1 MRRHLIAGV
10 LVLLAAGPGAAQD
23 AARVQPQSY
32 LVVVDNAQV
41 RVLEYTG
48 RPGMGVCG
56 SGMHSHPAHLTV
68 LLTPAKVRV
77 TTGGK
82 TAIHEMPAGSSFW
95 EPAITHEVENIG
107 GSDVRSLL
115 VEVKRPRP

>member
-1 MRRHLIAGV
+1 MRRHLMLAVPALATIAPAV
-10 LVLLAAGPGAAQD
+10 AQD
-23 AARVQPQSY
+23 AARVQPQNY
-32 LVVVDNAQV
+32 RVVVDNPQV
-41 RVLEYTG
+41 RVLSYTG

-68 LLTPAKVRV
+68 LLTPAKVKV
-77 TTGGK
+77 TSGGK
-82 TAIHEMPAGSSFW
+82 TEVHDMPAGASFW

-115 VEVKRPRP
+115 IEVKQPRP

>member
-1 MRRHLIAGV
+1 MRRHLILAV
-10 LVLLAAGPGAAQD
+10 FALAASTPVAAQD
-23 AARVQPQSY
+23 AARVQPQNY
-32 LVVVDNAQV
+32 RVVIDNPQV
-41 RVLEYTG
+41 RVLSYTG

-77 TTGGK
+77 TSGGK
-82 TAIHEMPAGSSFW
+82 TEVHVMPAGTSFW

-107 GSDVRSLL
+107 GSDVRSLM
-115 VEVKRPRP
+115 VEVKRPKP